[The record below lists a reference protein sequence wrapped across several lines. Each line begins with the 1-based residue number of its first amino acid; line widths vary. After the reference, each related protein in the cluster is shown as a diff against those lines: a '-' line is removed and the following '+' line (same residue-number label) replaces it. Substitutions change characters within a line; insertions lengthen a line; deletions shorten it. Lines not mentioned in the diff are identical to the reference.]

1 MRIISGTTQF
11 RIEEGTA
18 VAIGKFDGLHLGHRR
33 LLEEILRQKEDGLA
47 AAVFTFDPSPEIFFG
62 MNPSRELS
70 TNEEKRALF
79 REIGIDILVEFPFN
93 RLTAAT
99 TPEDFVIDIL
109 CHRMNARFVA
119 AGTDLSF
126 GAMGKGNFA
135 LMSSLSRHLG
145 FEARKI
151 DKIERNGKVI
161 SSTLIRRYVEEG
173 NMEEAAACLGAPY
186 RITGKIVHGRALGRR
201 IGIPTLN
208 QLPPSDKLL
217 PPFGVYYSEVK
228 ADGRIYKGMTNIGTK
243 PTVSEEPKVTVE
255 TYLYDF
261 DGDLYGETAEVG
273 LLTYRRPEKRF
284 SGVLEL
290 KRTMEED
297 IRAGRIYHKI
307 AEP

>member
-70 TNEEKRALF
+70 TNEEKRPLF

-208 QLPPSDKLL
+208 QLPPPDKLL

-273 LLTYRRPEKRF
+273 LLTFRRPEKRF
-284 SGVLEL
+284 SGVPEL

-297 IRAGRIYHKI
+297 IRAGKIYHGI
-307 AEP
+307 AES